1 MQKTETTPIAPL
13 PKEAALSWAGRTF
26 KALDSENRGFLYKHE
41 LLNHIKKGGVYSHH
55 QLQTLINA
63 LEVKSPKDPI
73 DFQEFEYLL
82 HGQNFIKR
90 VLENNLV
97 IPTYTAIHS
106 NFEKCFLEIKED
118 KNGEY
123 SGGEVASYIP
133 SLFKADP
140 KWFASAFC
148 SSDGQFSQLG
158 DHHGKFSM

>member
-1 MQKTETTPIAPL
+1 MTG
-13 PKEAALSWAGRTF
+13 KEGQTSLAGRAF
-26 KALDSENRGFLYKHE
+26 KALDSENRGYLYKHE
-41 LLNHIKKGGVYSHH
+41 LLNHIQKGGVYSHH

-63 LEVKSPKDPI
+63 LECKSPKDPI

-97 IPTYTAIHS
+97 IPQYPGFHS
-106 NFEKCFLEIKED
+106 NFLKSFNEIKED
-118 KNGEY
+118 KDNEW

-140 KWFASAFC
+140 KWFATAFC
-148 SSDGQFSQLG
+148 SADGQFS
-158 DHHGKFSM
+158 